1 MYTLFRKEINGFLST
16 LTGYMVIVVFLVL
29 NILFIWIFPGQFNL
43 IEGAYASLDALFSIS
58 PWMFLFLVPAI
69 TMRMIADEKRT
80 GTMELLFIRP
90 VTELQIV
97 LAKFLASWFLVLL
110 SLLPTLVFFWS
121 VSRLGNPPGN
131 IDVGGTWG
139 SYIGLLFLG
148 GIYTAIGIFASS
160 LTDNQIVAFILALL
174 LSFLVYLGFGMLS
187 GIAGS
192 GTVSYFISRLGID
205 YHYRSISRGVIDTRD
220 VIYFL
225 SVMGLFVLSARLV
238 LQKRKW

>member
-1 MYTLFRKEINGFLST
+1 MFTIFRKEINGFLST
-16 LTGYMVIVVFLVL
+16 ITGYLVIVVFLVL

-43 IEGAYASLDALFSIS
+43 PEGGYASLDTLFSLS

-69 TMRMIADEKRT
+69 TMRMIADERRS
-80 GTMELLFIRP
+80 GTLELLYTRP

-97 LAKFLASWFLVLL
+97 LAKFLASWFLVFL

-131 IDVGGTWG
+131 IDAGGTWG

-148 GIYTAIGIFASS
+148 GIYASIGIFASS
-160 LTDNQIVAFILALL
+160 CTDNQIVSFLLALL
-174 LSFLVYLGFGMLS
+174 LSFFFYLGFELIS
-187 GIAGS
+187 GIAGK
-192 GTVSYFISRLGID
+192 GTVAFFISGLGID
-205 YHYRSISRGVIDTRD
+205 YHYNAISRGVIDTRD
-220 VIYFL
+220 LVYFI
-225 SVMGLFVLSARLV
+225 SMMTLFVLSARLV